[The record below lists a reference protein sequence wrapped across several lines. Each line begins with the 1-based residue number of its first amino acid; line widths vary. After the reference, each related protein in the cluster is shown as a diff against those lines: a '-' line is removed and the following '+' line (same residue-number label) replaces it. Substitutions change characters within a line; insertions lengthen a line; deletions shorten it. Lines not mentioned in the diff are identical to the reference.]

1 MPLVWAHAEY
11 VKLAR
16 SLRDGRVF
24 DTPPQTVERYQVQKA
39 ASSLSAWRFSHTAKH
54 LLQGTSLRVELLA
67 PAVVHWSVDNWK
79 TAADVKTADSGL
91 GHYADLPTNKLPI
104 GRKVA
109 FTLFWPDA
117 GKWEG
122 TNWEVAVVPKNV

>member
-1 MPLVWAHAEY
+1 M
-11 VKLAR
+11 
-16 SLRDGRVF
+16 
-24 DTPPQTVERYQVQKA
+24 QKV
-39 ASSLSAWRFSHTAKH
+39 ASSLSAWRFNHVATH

-91 GHYADLPTNKLPI
+91 GLEYADLPTNKLPI
-104 GRKVA
+104 GGKVT
-109 FTLFWPDA
+109 FTFFWPDA

-122 TNWEVAVVPKNV
+122 TNWEADVVPKNV